1 MNAPLPA
8 PGPAASSTQAPMQAA
23 ETGEEVLGEAA
34 AARPALLGPL
44 PLRRL
49 RRKRHPAARRD
60 NPFFPREQR
69 SLFGEIL
76 DWMFAPLMLLWPLS
90 VAITFVVA
98 RSLTDAPFDR
108 ALTDRVSVLREQLF
122 AAEGMIRAPMVQTLD
137 RFARLGDGSSLRLQ
151 VAGADGRTLAG
162 DIDLPRPALY
172 DFPAPGRVQLR
183 NVLDNGVEWRIAYTW
198 TSPPGIDQGEP
209 VLIQV
214 AETPETRE
222 QLASEIIRGV
232 LFPQFLILPVALLLV
247 WFGLSRGLAPL
258 KQLQEKIEARRPD
271 DPAPI
276 NPKDAPEELAPL
288 VDAFNDLLRRQTH
301 TMQNQRRFIADA
313 AHQLKTPLAG
323 LRTQSE
329 LALRETEPRQLRETL
344 ARIAAS
350 ADRSAHTVS
359 QLLALARTENLRE
372 AITMEVLD
380 LAALV
385 RSVVADHYAHS
396 LARGLDLGYD
406 GGESVA
412 NVIGHPVLLREMVGN
427 LIDNAL
433 RYTPAQGFV
442 TARVRSFNSRVVLEI
457 EDDGIGI
464 GPADRELV
472 FERFFR
478 VLGGQAD
485 GSGLGLSIVREIAWQ
500 HGASISI
507 ADGLMWPAHR
517 GAGTGTRFIV
527 EFPEPSDPES

>member
-1 MNAPLPA
+1 MNAPRPVETASAPDIHPA
-8 PGPAASSTQAPMQAA
+8 S
-23 ETGEEVLGEAA
+23 E
-34 AARPALLGPL
+34 PALLGPL
-44 PLRRL
+44 PVRRL
-49 RRKRHPAARRD
+49 RRRRAVATRSN
-60 NPFFPREQR
+60 NPFFPSEQR

-108 ALTDRVSVLREQLF
+108 ALVDRVSVLREQLF
-122 AAEGMIRAPMVQTLD
+122 AAEGVMRAPMVQTLD
-137 RFARLGDGSSLRLQ
+137 RFARLSDGSSLRLQ

-183 NVLDNGVEWRIAYTW
+183 NVVDNGIEWRIAYTW
-198 TSPPGIDQGEP
+198 TSPPGLDQGEP

-232 LFPQFLILPVALLLV
+232 LFPQFLILPLALLLV
-247 WFGLSRGLAPL
+247 WLGLSRGLAPL
-258 KQLQEKIEARRPD
+258 KQLQEKIETRRPD

-276 NPKDAPEELAPL
+276 SPKDAPEELAPL
-288 VDAFNDLLRRQTH
+288 VHAFNDLLKRQTH

-329 LALRETEPRQLRETL
+329 LALRETDPRQLRDIL
-344 ARIAAS
+344 AQISDS

-372 AITMEVLD
+372 AVTLDTVD
-380 LAALV
+380 LASLV
-385 RSVVADHYAHS
+385 RSVVSDLYAAS
-396 LARGLDLGYD
+396 LAKSLDLGFD
-406 GGESVA
+406 SDGESCPI
-412 NVIGHPVLLREMVGN
+412 NGHPILLREMVSN
-427 LIDNAL
+427 LVDNAI
-433 RYTPAQGFV
+433 RYTPSGGLV
-442 TARVRSFNSRVVLEI
+442 TARVRMVNGHAQLEV
-457 EDDGIGI
+457 EDDGVGI
-464 GPADRELV
+464 SPADRDLV

-478 VLGGQAD
+478 VLGADAD

-500 HGASISI
+500 HGASVSV

-517 GAGTGTRFIV
+517 GAGTGARFTV
-527 EFPEPSDPES
+527 RFPQYAEEAG

>member
-1 MNAPLPA
+1 LADTAIAEPATEESATPAGLPA
-8 PGPAASSTQAPMQAA
+8 STTDQVS
-23 ETGEEVLGEAA
+23 E
-34 AARPALLGPL
+34 LLADQL
-44 PLRRL
+44 HRQLHRFDQQQRL
-49 RRKRHPAARRD
+49 
-60 NPFFPREQR
+60 F
-69 SLFGEIL
+69 
-76 DWMFAPLMLLWPLS
+76 
-90 VAITFVVA
+90 
-98 RSLTDAPFDR
+98 
-108 ALTDRVSVLREQLF
+108 
-122 AAEGMIRAPMVQTLD
+122 
-137 RFARLGDGSSLRLQ
+137 RLQ
-151 VAGADGRTLAG
+151 VEQQTTALTERTL
-162 DIDLPRPALY
+162 DLEQR
-172 DFPAPGRVQLR
+172 
-183 NVLDNGVEWRIAYTW
+183 E
-198 TSPPGIDQGEP
+198 
-209 VLIQV
+209 
-214 AETPETRE
+214 AE
-222 QLASEIIRGV
+222 
-232 LFPQFLILPVALLLV
+232 
-247 WFGLSRGLAPL
+247 
-258 KQLQEKIEARRPD
+258 
-271 DPAPI
+271 
-276 NPKDAPEELAPL
+276 
-288 VDAFNDLLRRQTH
+288 LRR
-301 TMQNQRRFIADA
+301 RE
-313 AHQLKTPLAG
+313 
-323 LRTQSE
+323 SE
-329 LALRETEPRQLRETL
+329 LALRETDPRQLRETL

-472 FERFFR
+472 FERFLR